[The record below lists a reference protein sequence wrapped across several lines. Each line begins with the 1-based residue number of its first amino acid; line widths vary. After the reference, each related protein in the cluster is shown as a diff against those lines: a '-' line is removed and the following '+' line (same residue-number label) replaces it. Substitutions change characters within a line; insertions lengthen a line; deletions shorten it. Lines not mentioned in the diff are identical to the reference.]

1 MRFFKVSNVSLH
13 FFSNTFI
20 DISPLNRSKNFYL
33 DDDGLPFLDYD
44 KTIAKELLTQE
55 KFSDYSVVN
64 LVGGKSLK
72 IKDYYLSVF
81 ATVNNLLNKTYKSGG
96 FEQGR
101 NANYRQLK
109 EDKSLDKPI
118 FGSKYWYGRGTT
130 YFLNVSISF

>member
-1 MRFFKVSNVSLH
+1 M
-13 FFSNTFI
+13 
-20 DISPLNRSKNFYL
+20 

-44 KTIAKELLTQE
+44 KTIAKQLLTQE
-55 KFSDYSVVN
+55 KFSNYSVVN

-81 ATVNNLLNKTYKSGG
+81 ATVNNLLNKNYKSGG

>member
-1 MRFFKVSNVSLH
+1 MGATVN